1 MFWGTCEISGD
12 RSIIGGAKTGCQ
24 TKCAPRGD
32 SAQSS
37 IDRDNCPEKFG
48 VQTAAG
54 RSCEPHSVSRVLHPF
69 SGHFSAGIVRS
80 GKREAVLAI
89 LQSAQLL
96 RGRVP
101 YIIETDFRLN
111 SALHPFF
118 PLVAAPRRWPSGARA
133 VSGNSPSIY
142 SYEVMHS

>member
-1 MFWGTCEISGD
+1 MFWRTCEISGD

-24 TKCAPRGD
+24 TKCAPRGEW
-32 SAQSS
+32 AESS
-37 IDRDNCPEKFG
+37 IDRDNCPEEFE
-48 VQTAAG
+48 VQT
-54 RSCEPHSVSRVLHPF
+54 RHRRRCEPHSVTRDQRPF

-80 GKREAVLAI
+80 GVRKTVLAI

-111 SALHPFF
+111 SARHLFF

-133 VSGNSPSIY
+133 VSRNSPSIH
-142 SYEVMHS
+142 SYVEMQP